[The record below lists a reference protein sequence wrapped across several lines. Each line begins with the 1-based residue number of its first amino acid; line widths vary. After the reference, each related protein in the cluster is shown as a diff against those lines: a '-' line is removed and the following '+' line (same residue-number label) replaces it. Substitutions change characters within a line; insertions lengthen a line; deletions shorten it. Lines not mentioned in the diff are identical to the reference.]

1 MRILCVCDHGS
12 SRSVHIADQL
22 RWRGHEAIPVGAHK
36 TSDDTRTILTG
47 WADLVIFTD
56 PAQIPLFPGAAQSKL
71 WPIED
76 RYPRPYNR
84 ELLGI
89 IRHHLERSGL

>member
-22 RWRGHEAIPVGAHK
+22 RYRGHEAIPIGATT
-36 TSDDTRTILTG
+36 TSDETRALLAE

-56 PAQIPLFPGAAQSKL
+56 GTQVDAFPPTESQL
-71 WPIED
+71 WSIAD
-76 RYPRPYNR
+76 GYPRPYNAQLL
-84 ELLGI
+84 ELV
-89 IRHHLERSGL
+89 RHHLERSGL

>member
-22 RWRGHEAIPVGAHK
+22 RWRGHEAIPVGASK
-36 TSDDTRTILTG
+36 TSDETRQLLTG
-47 WADLVIFTD
+47 WADLIIFTD
-56 PAQIPLFPGAAQSKL
+56 EQQRALFPDATKTAL

-76 RYPRPYNR
+76 RYPRPYNP
-84 ELLGI
+84 LLLQLV
-89 IRHHLERSGL
+89 RHHLTRSGL